1 MSQAETEAE
10 AKANAN
16 ANAES
21 FRVQLSTI
29 YLNLQTM
36 PIMATIELASHPNNG
51 IKAKRE
57 TTTT

>member
-10 AKANAN
+10 ANAN
-16 ANAES
+16 ADAES
-21 FRVQLSTI
+21 FRVRLSTI